1 MTTLTNLINMIAAR
15 ECAVT
20 ELDACAPRSEYADLA
35 HRTPPNPGPAL
46 QHVRDGEE
54 VVVTEAGIP
63 LCRMVL
69 IDQPTRYARLV
80 AEGVIHA
87 PTSPKEPSAIRG
99 RSLASWAEAARAE
112 ASRDKK
118 A

>member
-1 MTTLTNLINMIAAR
+1 MHAHDDLDMQISL
-15 ECAVT
+15 T
-20 ELDACAPRSEYADLA
+20 ELR
-35 HRTPPNPGPAL
+35 RTPGPAL
-46 QHVRDGEE
+46 QHVRDGQE

-63 LCRMVL
+63 LCRMVP

-99 RSLASWAEAARAE
+99 RSLASWGEAARAD
-112 ASRDKK
+112 ASLDKK
-118 A
+118 T

>member
-1 MTTLTNLINMIAAR
+1 MQLLSWMHAHHDLSMQISL
-15 ECAVT
+15 T
-20 ELDACAPRSEYADLA
+20 ELR
-35 HRTPPNPGPAL
+35 RTPGPAL
-46 QHVRDGEE
+46 QHVRDGQE

-63 LCRMVL
+63 LCRMVP